1 MNSELKIKE
10 NKSPIIILHGW
21 GLRGSVYRKLI
32 ELLKQKGH
40 KVFAPDLPGF
50 GHEPLLNNSM
60 KLDDYILFVKNFIAE
75 KKIKKPIIIGHS
87 FGGRVTVK
95 YAFLYPDEID
105 KLILT
110 GVPIIRHV
118 TFKKRLGYITAF
130 LGGKI
135 FMVFPESVQQFFRKV
150 LYRSIGEWDYYKAGS
165 LKEVFKNIIN
175 EDLVKYAKEIK
186 NPVLLI
192 WGSDDKIVPASD
204 IKKLKI
210 IIPKSKNI
218 ILQNAS
224 HKVPYLNALEFYKK
238 IETFI

>member
-110 GVPIIRHV
+110 
-118 TFKKRLGYITAF
+118 
-130 LGGKI
+130 
-135 FMVFPESVQQFFRKV
+135 
-150 LYRSIGEWDYYKAGS
+150 
-165 LKEVFKNIIN
+165 
-175 EDLVKYAKEIK
+175 
-186 NPVLLI
+186 
-192 WGSDDKIVPASD
+192 
-204 IKKLKI
+204 
-210 IIPKSKNI
+210 
-218 ILQNAS
+218 
-224 HKVPYLNALEFYKK
+224 
-238 IETFI
+238 